1 MFADAGKAAI
11 KASEAM
17 KLTFASVDM
26 CSMVPWVG
34 STTELNAKRVRA
46 DARVT
51 ICSPGCLR
59 QRQID

>member
-26 CSMVPWVG
+26 V
-34 STTELNAKRVRA
+34 
-46 DARVT
+46 
-51 ICSPGCLR
+51 
-59 QRQID
+59 